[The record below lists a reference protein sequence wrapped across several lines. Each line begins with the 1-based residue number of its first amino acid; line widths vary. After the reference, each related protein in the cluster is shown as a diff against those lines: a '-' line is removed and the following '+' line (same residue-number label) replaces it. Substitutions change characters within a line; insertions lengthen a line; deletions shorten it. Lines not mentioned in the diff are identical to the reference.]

1 MDLTRYTSYET
12 SVALRDAGAPQ
23 GPDRSEIGE
32 MFWRAYKSDSGWRPT
47 PLDVRTFEVRRTSL
61 TWSPNGQEQGQPSD
75 VPGEARAFRLDEI
88 LEALMADKST
98 DCDEARDC
106 LTVHVHGGT
115 ATVEVKNAKC
125 PITTSLDG
133 SESSLVEAAAAC
145 LLAVLRSRA

>member
-88 LEALMADKST
+88 LEELHGHLWQIGEADNLDYVCGAYTQAGAGGEWTAASSPPALPWS
-98 DCDEARDC
+98 
-106 LTVHVHGGT
+106 
-115 ATVEVKNAKC
+115 
-125 PITTSLDG
+125 P
-133 SESSLVEAAAAC
+133 VEAAAAC